1 VAGYPPVVDRLR
13 WYAVLTVPKSVVSD
27 AVRATSV
34 AVVSSNVYKPI
45 LASVRPDAA
54 VVPETIV
61 IDDTVIVAEG
71 VKKVQ

>member
-1 VAGYPPVVDRLR
+1 V
-13 WYAVLTVPKSVVSD
+13 YAVDTELKSVVSD

-34 AVVSSNVYKPI
+34 AVVSSIVYKPI